1 MSDKVM
7 TVINFIIS
15 SPYIGAI
22 VFLIGMA
29 CMSLGMLI
37 AEIMNNVRQ

>member
-7 TVINFIIS
+7 DIINLIIS

-37 AEIMNNVRQ
+37 AEIIGNGRQ

>member
-1 MSDKVM
+1 MSDKIM
-7 TVINFIIS
+7 DIINFIVS

-29 CMSLGMLI
+29 CMSVGMLI
-37 AEIMNNVRQ
+37 AEIINNGRK

>member
-1 MSDKVM
+1 MSDIVM
-7 TVINFIIS
+7 NTINFIVR

-37 AEIMNNVRQ
+37 AEIINNVRK